1 MPTKNKLL
9 LTVATAATAFGGASA
24 TQVASFTVTPT
35 NLVATSTPADI
46 AYVFTPTVA
55 LAERSTT
62 GTTLTFTIT
71 HSAQRYATNGAV
83 VCAMVGTGTTGTITC
98 AASGSTTGT
107 ILTCTLDTDAVVAA
121 AENYVVCNSNMSPNP
136 AAGAQTATMVTTDD
150 ADASAAATTTYTA
163 VVSGQCSGNAVSAT
177 DLAKAS
183 VDASAEVSAEG
194 VKPPNG
200 LFEFECGA
208 GHMLKASPETIT
220 LSGGDAGAKKAVCCD
235 ARAGKCAGNA
245 ATATDLA
252 QPTAPPGEFHFACGE
267 GFNLRAS
274 PETITLSGD
283 GADAK
288 KAVCCIAAGTAEA
301 SSASADVV
309 GKCSGNTATAT
320 DLAEASTT
328 GEGATYQYACGDGK
342 KLKTTASQI
351 TGKTTEVCCDDAS
364 CKTNRYLGSCCIL
377 WYT

>member
-98 AASGSTTGT
+98 AASGSTGT

-121 AENYVVCNSNMSPNP
+121 AVNVVACAGNMSPNP
-136 AAGAQTATMVTTDD
+136 AAGAQTTTMVTTDD

-200 LFEFECGA
+200 LFEF
-208 GHMLKASPETIT
+208 
-220 LSGGDAGAKKAVCCD
+220 
-235 ARAGKCAGNA
+235 
-245 ATATDLA
+245 
-252 QPTAPPGEFHFACGE
+252 ACGG

-301 SSASADVV
+301 SSASVDVV
-309 GKCSGNTATAT
+309 GKCSGNTATAP